1 MEGINT
7 TKQVNS
13 AESQEAIES
22 PQSTAEKFL
31 YETYKDMMAK
41 DRIEGL
47 VVSKKTVERSSERI

>member
-13 AESQEAIES
+13 AESQKAIES
-22 PQSTAEKFL
+22 PQSEAEKVL
-31 YETYKDMMAK
+31 YEAYIKMMAE

-47 VVSKKTVERSSERI
+47 VVSKETVERSSERI